1 MKFNDEDEKENIK
14 RTEEIVKTVAFFIV
28 IIPVI
33 FIVLIITVSSIF
45 TSSNI
50 KYMEK
55 FYILDVNNENK
66 SIIINLIEQE
76 KENISSNSK
85 LYCDSLYRIEYYKTE
100 YLLMVIPS
108 DTMPFYEQ
116 EGSYIQNGSTN
127 NYTHMNWGWGGD
139 ENGYWSIYTPEDYPN
154 NRKNII
160 DIYPVQ

>member
-1 MKFNDEDEKENIK
+1 MKFNDEDENIR
-14 RTEEIVKTVAFFIV
+14 RTEEIVKTVAFFVV

-55 FYILDVNNENK
+55 FYILDVNNKNK

-85 LYCDSLYRIEYYKTE
+85 LYCDSLYRIEYYNMFPDGTHYTIYCNDEENINFGIDKIGDDV
-100 YLLMVIPS
+100 LKK
-108 DTMPFYEQ
+108 
-116 EGSYIQNGSTN
+116 YI
-127 NYTHMNWGWGGD
+127 Y
-139 ENGYWSIYTPEDYPN
+139 ENGFTEL
-154 NRKNII
+154 KTK
-160 DIYPVQ
+160 

>member
-14 RTEEIVKTVAFFIV
+14 RTEEIVKTVAFFVV

-33 FIVLIITVSSIF
+33 FIVLIITVLSIF

-85 LYCDSLYRIEYYKTE
+85 LYCDSLYRIEYYNMFPDGTHYTIYCNDEENINFGIDKVGDDV
-100 YLLMVIPS
+100 LKK
-108 DTMPFYEQ
+108 
-116 EGSYIQNGSTN
+116 YI
-127 NYTHMNWGWGGD
+127 Y
-139 ENGYWSIYTPEDYPN
+139 ENGFTEL
-154 NRKNII
+154 KTK
-160 DIYPVQ
+160 

>member
-1 MKFNDEDEKENIK
+1 MKFNDEDENIR
-14 RTEEIVKTVAFFIV
+14 RTEEIVKTVAFFAV

-55 FYILDVNNENK
+55 FYILDVNNKNK

-85 LYCDSLYRIEYYKTE
+85 LYCDSLYRIEYYNMFPDGTHYTIYCNDEENINFGIDKIGDDV
-100 YLLMVIPS
+100 LKK
-108 DTMPFYEQ
+108 
-116 EGSYIQNGSTN
+116 YI
-127 NYTHMNWGWGGD
+127 Y
-139 ENGYWSIYTPEDYPN
+139 ENGFTEL
-154 NRKNII
+154 KTK
-160 DIYPVQ
+160 

>member
-1 MKFNDEDEKENIK
+1 MKFNDEDENIR
-14 RTEEIVKTVAFFIV
+14 RTEEIVKTVAFFVV

-33 FIVLIITVSSIF
+33 FTVLIITVSSIF

-85 LYCDSLYRIEYYKTE
+85 LYCDSLYRIEYYNMFPDGTHYTIYCNDEENINFGIDKVGDDV
-100 YLLMVIPS
+100 LKK
-108 DTMPFYEQ
+108 
-116 EGSYIQNGSTN
+116 YI
-127 NYTHMNWGWGGD
+127 Y
-139 ENGYWSIYTPEDYPN
+139 ENGFTEL
-154 NRKNII
+154 KTK
-160 DIYPVQ
+160 

>member
-55 FYILDVNNENK
+55 FYILDVNNKNK

-85 LYCDSLYRIEYYKTE
+85 LYCDSLYRIEYYNMFPDGTHYTIYCNDEENINFGIDKVGDDV
-100 YLLMVIPS
+100 LKK
-108 DTMPFYEQ
+108 
-116 EGSYIQNGSTN
+116 YI
-127 NYTHMNWGWGGD
+127 Y
-139 ENGYWSIYTPEDYPN
+139 ENGFTEL
-154 NRKNII
+154 KTK
-160 DIYPVQ
+160 

>member
-14 RTEEIVKTVAFFIV
+14 RTEEIVKTVAFFVV

-55 FYILDVNNENK
+55 FYILDVNNKNK

-85 LYCDSLYRIEYYKTE
+85 LYCDSLYRIEYYNMFPDGTHYTIYCNDEENINFGIDKIGDDV
-100 YLLMVIPS
+100 LKK
-108 DTMPFYEQ
+108 
-116 EGSYIQNGSTN
+116 YI
-127 NYTHMNWGWGGD
+127 Y
-139 ENGYWSIYTPEDYPN
+139 ENGFTEL
-154 NRKNII
+154 KTK
-160 DIYPVQ
+160 

>member
-1 MKFNDEDEKENIK
+1 MKFNDEDENIR
-14 RTEEIVKTVAFFIV
+14 RTEEIVKTVAFFVV

-33 FIVLIITVSSIF
+33 FTVLIITVSSIF

-85 LYCDSLYRIEYYKTE
+85 LYCDSLYRIEYYNMFPDGTHYTIYCNDEENINFGIDKIGDDV
-100 YLLMVIPS
+100 LKK
-108 DTMPFYEQ
+108 
-116 EGSYIQNGSTN
+116 YI
-127 NYTHMNWGWGGD
+127 Y
-139 ENGYWSIYTPEDYPN
+139 ENGFTEL
-154 NRKNII
+154 KTK
-160 DIYPVQ
+160 

>member
-14 RTEEIVKTVAFFIV
+14 RTEEIVKTVAFFVV

-85 LYCDSLYRIEYYKTE
+85 LYCDSLYRIEYYNINICKIASNLTLNLM
-100 YLLMVIPS
+100 LLIILS
-108 DTMPFYEQ
+108 ISSFIYFNIDN
-116 EGSYIQNGSTN
+116 IKND
-127 NYTHMNWGWGGD
+127 NY
-139 ENGYWSIYTPEDYPN
+139 
-154 NRKNII
+154 
-160 DIYPVQ
+160 

>member
-1 MKFNDEDEKENIK
+1 MKFNDEDENIR
-14 RTEEIVKTVAFFIV
+14 RTEEIVKTVAFFVV

-33 FIVLIITVSSIF
+33 FTVLIITVSSIF

-85 LYCDSLYRIEYYKTE
+85 LYCDSLYRIEYYNMFPDGTHYTIYCNDEENINFGIDKVGDDV
-100 YLLMVIPS
+100 LKN
-108 DTMPFYEQ
+108 
-116 EGSYIQNGSTN
+116 YI
-127 NYTHMNWGWGGD
+127 Y
-139 ENGYWSIYTPEDYPN
+139 ENGFTEL
-154 NRKNII
+154 KTK
-160 DIYPVQ
+160 

>member
-1 MKFNDEDEKENIK
+1 MKFNDEDGNIR
-14 RTEEIVKTVAFFIV
+14 RTEEIVKTDAFFVV

-55 FYILDVNNENK
+55 FYILDVNNKNK

-85 LYCDSLYRIEYYKTE
+85 LYCDSLYRIEYYNMFPDGTHYTIYCNDEENINFGIDKVGDDV
-100 YLLMVIPS
+100 LKK
-108 DTMPFYEQ
+108 
-116 EGSYIQNGSTN
+116 YI
-127 NYTHMNWGWGGD
+127 Y
-139 ENGYWSIYTPEDYPN
+139 ENGFTEL
-154 NRKNII
+154 KTK
-160 DIYPVQ
+160 

>member
-14 RTEEIVKTVAFFIV
+14 RTEEIVKTVAFFVV

-85 LYCDSLYRIEYYKTE
+85 LYCDSLYRIEYYNMLPDGTHYTIYCNDEENINFGIDKVGDDV
-100 YLLMVIPS
+100 LKK
-108 DTMPFYEQ
+108 
-116 EGSYIQNGSTN
+116 YI
-127 NYTHMNWGWGGD
+127 Y
-139 ENGYWSIYTPEDYPN
+139 ENGFTELKS
-154 NRKNII
+154 K
-160 DIYPVQ
+160 

>member
-1 MKFNDEDEKENIK
+1 MKFNDEDENIR
-14 RTEEIVKTVAFFIV
+14 RTEEIVKTVAFFVV

-55 FYILDVNNENK
+55 FYILDVNNKNK

-85 LYCDSLYRIEYYKTE
+85 LYCDSLYRIEYYNMFPDGTHYTIYCNDEENINFGIDKVGDDV
-100 YLLMVIPS
+100 LKK
-108 DTMPFYEQ
+108 
-116 EGSYIQNGSTN
+116 YI
-127 NYTHMNWGWGGD
+127 Y
-139 ENGYWSIYTPEDYPN
+139 ENGFTEL
-154 NRKNII
+154 KTK
-160 DIYPVQ
+160 

>member
-14 RTEEIVKTVAFFIV
+14 RTEEIVKTVAFFVV

-55 FYILDVNNENK
+55 FYILDVNNKNK

-85 LYCDSLYRIEYYKTE
+85 LYCDSLYRIEYYNMFPDGTHYTIYCNDEENINFGIDKVGDDV
-100 YLLMVIPS
+100 LKK
-108 DTMPFYEQ
+108 
-116 EGSYIQNGSTN
+116 YI
-127 NYTHMNWGWGGD
+127 Y
-139 ENGYWSIYTPEDYPN
+139 ENGFTEL
-154 NRKNII
+154 KTK
-160 DIYPVQ
+160 

>member
-1 MKFNDEDEKENIK
+1 MKFNDEDEEENIK
-14 RTEEIVKTVAFFIV
+14 RTEEIVKIIAFFVV

-85 LYCDSLYRIEYYKTE
+85 LYCDSLYRIEYYNMFPDGTHYTIYCNDEENINFGIDKVGDDV
-100 YLLMVIPS
+100 LKN
-108 DTMPFYEQ
+108 
-116 EGSYIQNGSTN
+116 YI
-127 NYTHMNWGWGGD
+127 Y
-139 ENGYWSIYTPEDYPN
+139 ENGFSELKT
-154 NRKNII
+154 K
-160 DIYPVQ
+160 

>member
-1 MKFNDEDEKENIK
+1 MKFNDEDENIR
-14 RTEEIVKTVAFFIV
+14 RTEEIVKTVAFFVV

-33 FIVLIITVSSIF
+33 FTVLIITVSSIF

-85 LYCDSLYRIEYYKTE
+85 LYCDSLYRIEYFNMFPDGTHYTIYCNDEENINFGIDKVGDDV
-100 YLLMVIPS
+100 LKK
-108 DTMPFYEQ
+108 
-116 EGSYIQNGSTN
+116 YI
-127 NYTHMNWGWGGD
+127 Y
-139 ENGYWSIYTPEDYPN
+139 ENGFTEL
-154 NRKNII
+154 KTK
-160 DIYPVQ
+160 

>member
-14 RTEEIVKTVAFFIV
+14 RTEEIVKTVAFFVV

-85 LYCDSLYRIEYYKTE
+85 LYCDSLYRIEYY
-100 YLLMVIPS
+100 L
-108 DTMPFYEQ
+108 
-116 EGSYIQNGSTN
+116 
-127 NYTHMNWGWGGD
+127 
-139 ENGYWSIYTPEDYPN
+139 
-154 NRKNII
+154 NRKRLKE
-160 DIYPVQ
+160 

>member
-14 RTEEIVKTVAFFIV
+14 RTEEIVKTVAFFVV

-33 FIVLIITVSSIF
+33 FTVLIITVSSIF

-85 LYCDSLYRIEYYKTE
+85 LYCDSLYRIEYYNMFPDGTHYTIYCNDEENINFGIDKVGDDV
-100 YLLMVIPS
+100 LKK
-108 DTMPFYEQ
+108 
-116 EGSYIQNGSTN
+116 YI
-127 NYTHMNWGWGGD
+127 Y
-139 ENGYWSIYTPEDYPN
+139 ENGFTEL
-154 NRKNII
+154 KTK
-160 DIYPVQ
+160 